1 MTPKNENTIHIR
13 HGALALGIALLLM
26 LVIGIARGADAQ
38 ASLLPEL
45 PRPDAET
52 KPTKISVGVWASDIS
67 KIDSASQTF
76 TASLFVGLRWH
87 DARVAHP
94 GPEVRVYSL
103 ADIWHPELLVAND
116 DGSVKRTLPETAEV
130 TSDGTVVYRQR
141 FTGSFAQRLDLRA
154 FPFDQHRFLAHFVVI
169 GYRPEEIQFIPDEA
183 LVAAGLPGGAGIAE
197 TLTLADWRVVAPRV
211 LTQPYQAAPGLQI
224 AGYIFEFHA
233 RRLPQYYLLKVI
245 LPLLLIVMM
254 SWTVFWIDPT
264 NGGPQISVAVTSMLT
279 LIAYRFAIGSEVP
292 KLPYLTRLDAF
303 ILASSIL
310 VFLSLI
316 EVMLTT
322 KLATNNRT
330 DLARLIDRRCRI
342 LFPIVFGVASAAIFM
357 R

>member
-1 MTPKNENTIHIR
+1 VIRKTESSIHIHR
-13 HGALALGIALLLM
+13 SALALGIALLLAVDM
-26 LVIGIARGADAQ
+26 GIARGADVQ
-38 ASLLPEL
+38 ASLPPAPL
-45 PRPDAET
+45 RPDAGTE
-52 KPTKISVGVWASDIS
+52 PTKISIGIWASDIS
-67 KIDSASQTF
+67 KIDSATQTF
-76 TASLFVGLRWH
+76 TASVFVSMRWH
-87 DARVAHP
+87 DARLAHS
-94 GPEVRVYSL
+94 GPEVRTYSL
-103 ADIWHPELLVAND
+103 TDIWHPELLVAND

-130 TSDGTVVYRQR
+130 ASDGTVVYRQR

-154 FPFDQHRFLAHFVVI
+154 FPFDQHRFFAHFLVV
-169 GYRPEEIQFIPDEA
+169 GYRPEEVQFIPDEA
-183 LVAAGLPGGAGIAE
+183 LVAAGLPQGVGIAE
-197 TLTLADWRVVAPRV
+197 TVTLADWKADAPRASAR
-211 LTQPYQAAPGLQI
+211 PYHAAPGLKI
-224 AGYIFEFHA
+224 AGYVFEFHA
-233 RRLPQYYLLKVI
+233 TRLAQYYLLKVI

-316 EVMLTT
+316 EVMLTI
-322 KLATNNRT
+322 KLATDNRI

-342 LFPIVFGVASAAIFM
+342 LFPIAFIAASAAIFL

>member
-1 MTPKNENTIHIR
+1 MENTIR
-13 HGALALGIALLLM
+13 VCRAVLT
-26 LVIGIARGADAQ
+26 IGIAFLAALNIGTSRAAEVR
-38 ASLLPEL
+38 ASLPPAPLRPE
-45 PRPDAET
+45 AEMG
-52 KPTKISVGVWASDIS
+52 PTKISVGIWASDIS
-67 KIDSASQTF
+67 KIDSAVQTF

-87 DARVAHP
+87 DTRLAHAAP
-94 GPEVRVYSL
+94 GVTTYAL

-130 TSDGTVVYRQR
+130 TSDGTVIYRQL

-154 FPFDQHRFLAHFVVI
+154 FPFDQHRFHAHFLVV

-183 LVAAGLPGGAGIAE
+183 LVAAGLPLGAGIAE
-197 TLTLADWRVVAPRV
+197 TLTLADWKVDSPGAVA
-211 LTQPYQAAPGLQI
+211 QAYHAAPGLQI
-224 AGYIFEFHA
+224 AGYAFEFHA
-233 RRLPQYYLLKVI
+233 TRLSQYYLLKVI

-303 ILASSIL
+303 ILASSLL

-330 DLARLIDRRCRI
+330 DLARTIDRRCRI
-342 LFPIVFGVASAAIFM
+342 LFPLAFSVASVAIFL

>member
-1 MTPKNENTIHIR
+1 VTPKKESTIHIR
-13 HGALALGIALLLM
+13 RGALALGITFVLTLDM
-26 LVIGIARGADAQ
+26 GIARGADAQ
-38 ASLLPEL
+38 ASLPPTPL
-45 PRPDAET
+45 RPDAGTE
-52 KPTKISVGVWASDIS
+52 PTKISIGIWASDIL
-67 KIDSASQTF
+67 KIDSATQTF
-76 TASLFVGLRWH
+76 TGSLFVGMRWH
-87 DARVAHP
+87 DARLAHA
-94 GPEVRVYSL
+94 GPEVRTYSL

-116 DGSVKRTLPETAEV
+116 DGSVKRTLPEIAEAA
-130 TSDGTVVYRQR
+130 SDGTVVYRQR

-154 FPFDQHRFLAHFVVI
+154 FPFDQHRFLAHFLVV
-169 GYRPEEIQFIPDEA
+169 GYRPEEVQFIPDEA
-183 LVAAGLPGGAGIAE
+183 LVAAGLPQGVGIAE
-197 TLTLADWRVVAPRV
+197 TVTLADWKADAPRAFA
-211 LTQPYQAAPGLQI
+211 QAYHAAPGLQI
-224 AGYIFEFHA
+224 AGYVFEFHA
-233 RRLPQYYLLKVI
+233 TRLAHYYLLKVI

-303 ILASSIL
+303 ILTSSIL

-322 KLATNNRT
+322 KLANDNRT
-330 DLARLIDRRCRI
+330 DLARLIDRRCRV
-342 LFPIVFGVASAAIFM
+342 LFPLAFVGASAAIFM

>member
-1 MTPKNENTIHIR
+1 MGITIRVRRTP
-13 HGALALGIALLLM
+13 LALGIAFLATLD
-26 LVIGIARGADAQ
+26 IGTARAEQAQ
-38 ASLLPEL
+38 ASLPPAPLRPE
-45 PRPDAET
+45 AEMG
-52 KPTKISVGVWASDIS
+52 PTKISVGIWASDIS
-67 KIDSASQTF
+67 KIDSAVQTL
-76 TASLFVGLRWH
+76 TASLFVGMRWH
-87 DARVAHP
+87 DARLAHP
-94 GPEVRVYSL
+94 GPGVKTYAL

-116 DGSVKRTLPETAEV
+116 DGAVKRTLPEKAEV
-130 TSDGTVVYRQR
+130 TSDGTVVYRQL
-141 FTGSFAQRLDLRA
+141 FAGSFAQRLDLRA
-154 FPFDQHRFLAHFVVI
+154 FPFDQHRFHALFLLV
-169 GYRPEEIQFIPDEA
+169 GYRPEEIQFVPDET
-183 LVAAGLPGGAGIAE
+183 LLAAGLRQGAGIAE
-197 TLTLADWRVVAPRV
+197 TLTLADWKKDAPAAF
-211 LTQPYQAAPGLQI
+211 TQSYHMAPGLQI
-224 AGYIFEFHA
+224 AGYTFEFHA
-233 RRLPQYYLLKVI
+233 TRLGQYYLLVVI

-322 KLATNNRT
+322 KLATDNRI
-330 DLARLIDRRCRI
+330 DLARTIDRRCRI
-342 LFPIVFGVASAAIFM
+342 FFPLTFIGASAAIFL